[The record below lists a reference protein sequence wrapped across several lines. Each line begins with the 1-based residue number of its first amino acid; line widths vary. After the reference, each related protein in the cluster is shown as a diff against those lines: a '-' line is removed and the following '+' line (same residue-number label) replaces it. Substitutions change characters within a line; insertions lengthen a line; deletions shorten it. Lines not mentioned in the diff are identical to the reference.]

1 MSETNGIDVTKIMEE
16 IRANI
21 KESGADKIPLSFA
34 DESSGASASTL
45 DEAVRYLAYNYEVT
59 AYKMLEGN
67 KIKRFFKKCIR
78 KAGSFFVLP
87 IVAQQNKLNYHY
99 YMVCEA
105 VRNQKNEIEDLQKT
119 LADLESKVDALEER
133 KA

>member
-1 MSETNGIDVTKIMEE
+1 MAETNGIDVTKIMEQ
-16 IRANI
+16 IRQEI
-21 KESGADKIPLSFA
+21 KESGADRIPLSFQ
-34 DESSGASASTL
+34 DSNSSSASTL

-59 AYKMLEGN
+59 AYQMLEGN
-67 KIKRFFKKCIR
+67 KLKRFFKKCIR

-105 VRNQKNEIEDLQKT
+105 VKNQKNEIADLKKT
-119 LADLESKVDALEER
+119 LSDLESKVDALEK

>member
-1 MSETNGIDVTKIMEE
+1 MAETNGIDVTKIMEQ
-16 IRANI
+16 IRQDI
-21 KESGADKIPLSFA
+21 KESGADRIPLSFQDSNSTA
-34 DESSGASASTL
+34 ASTL

-59 AYKMLEGN
+59 AYQMLEGN
-67 KIKRFFKKCIR
+67 KLKRFFKKCIR

-105 VRNQKNEIEDLQKT
+105 VKNQKNEIADLQKT
-119 LADLESKVDALEER
+119 LTDLESKVDALEK

>member
-21 KESGADKIPLSFA
+21 KESGADRIPLSFQ
-34 DESSGASASTL
+34 DTSSGASASTL

-59 AYKMLEGN
+59 AYRMLEGN

-105 VRNQKNEIEDLQKT
+105 VKNQKNEIADLNKT
-119 LADLESKVDALEER
+119 LTDLESKVDALEK

>member
-1 MSETNGIDVTKIMEE
+1 MAETNGIDVTKIMEQ
-16 IRANI
+16 IRQDI
-21 KESGADKIPLSFA
+21 KESGADRIPLSFQ
-34 DESSGASASTL
+34 DSNSSSASTL

-59 AYKMLEGN
+59 AYQMLEGN
-67 KIKRFFKKCIR
+67 KLKRFFKKCIR

-105 VRNQKNEIEDLQKT
+105 VKNQKNEIADLQKT
-119 LADLESKVDALEER
+119 LTDLESKVDALEK

>member
-21 KESGADKIPLSFA
+21 KESGADRIPLSFR
-34 DESSGASASTL
+34 DTSSGASASTL

-59 AYKMLEGN
+59 AYRMLEGN
-67 KIKRFFKKCIR
+67 KLKRFFKKCIR

-105 VRNQKNEIEDLQKT
+105 VKNQKNEIEDLQKT
-119 LADLESKVDALEER
+119 LTSLEAKVDALEK

>member
-21 KESGADKIPLSFA
+21 KESGADRIPLSFQ
-34 DESSGASASTL
+34 DTSSGASASTL

-59 AYKMLEGN
+59 AYRMLEGN
-67 KIKRFFKKCIR
+67 KLKRFFKKCIR

-105 VRNQKNEIEDLQKT
+105 VKNQKSEIEDLQKT
-119 LADLESKVDALEER
+119 LTSLEAKVDALEK

>member
-21 KESGADKIPLSFA
+21 KESGAVRIPLSFQ
-34 DESSGASASTL
+34 DTSSGASASTL

-59 AYKMLEGN
+59 AYRMLEGN
-67 KIKRFFKKCIR
+67 KLKRFFKKCIR

-105 VRNQKNEIEDLQKT
+105 VKNQKNEIEDLQKT
-119 LADLESKVDALEER
+119 LTSLEAKVDALEK

>member
-119 LADLESKVDALEER
+119 LADLESKVDALEEK

>member
-1 MSETNGIDVTKIMEE
+1 MAENIDVTKIMEE

-21 KESGADKIPLSFA
+21 KESGADKIPLSFQ
-34 DESSGASASTL
+34 DTSSGASASTL

-59 AYKMLEGN
+59 AYRMLEGG
-67 KIKRFFKKCIR
+67 KIKRFIKKCIR

-105 VRNQKNEIEDLQKT
+105 VKNQKTEIEDLEKT
-119 LADLESKVDALEER
+119 LAALEQRVASLEEAG
-133 KA
+133 K